1 MIYITLENTK
11 NVWFFVT
18 FSLQSEHFFDPYL
31 KKETYIVELS
41 LPPPTAVSPDSN
53 GSSNNNCRLNNLL
66 LNKYKL
72 FHEICIYF
80 RIFASRKHNTFLMD
94 NNVQQAQNQPILHLE
109 NLTISHENGILL
121 SGVNLDMKEGEFV
134 YLIGKS
140 GAGKTSLL
148 RSLYADFP
156 IENGIAEVCGMD
168 VVNIKRRHIPQLRRH
183 IGIVFQNFRLLDDR
197 NVYANLEFVLR
208 ATGWKKKN
216 EIRNQIE
223 KTLSA
228 VGIADKA
235 YVNPMHLSEGE
246 QQRVGIARALIN
258 NPSLILA
265 DEPTGNLDPVT
276 STEIMQLL
284 LDINRQTRTTMLIST
299 HDFMMI
305 DKFPA
310 RVVVCENGSI
320 TDTDKQ

>member
-1 MIYITLENTK
+1 
-11 NVWFFVT
+11 
-18 FSLQSEHFFDPYL
+18 
-31 KKETYIVELS
+31 
-41 LPPPTAVSPDSN
+41 
-53 GSSNNNCRLNNLL
+53 
-66 LNKYKL
+66 
-72 FHEICIYF
+72 
-80 RIFASRKHNTFLMD
+80 MD
-94 NNVQQAQNQPILHLE
+94 NNAQQAQNQSILHLE

-168 VVNIKRRHIPQLRRH
+168 VVNIKRRHIPQLRRR

-216 EIRNQIE
+216 EIRNQVE
-223 KTLSA
+223 KTLVA

-235 YVNPMHLSEGE
+235 YCNPLQLSEGE

-258 NPSLILA
+258 NPALILA

-276 STEIMQLL
+276 SEIMQLL
-284 LDINRQTRTTMLIST
+284 LDINHQTNTTMLIST

-310 RVVVCENGSI
+310 RVLVCENG
-320 TDTDKQ
+320 TVVDTEHSAQ

>member
-1 MIYITLENTK
+1 MDTNENT
-11 NVWFFVT
+11 
-18 FSLQSEHFFDPYL
+18 
-31 KKETYIVELS
+31 
-41 LPPPTAVSPDSN
+41 TA
-53 GSSNNNCRLNNLL
+53 
-66 LNKYKL
+66 
-72 FHEICIYF
+72 
-80 RIFASRKHNTFLMD
+80 
-94 NNVQQAQNQPILHLE
+94 NQPIVRLE
-109 NLTISHENGILL
+109 NLTVSHESGILL
-121 SGVNLDMKEGEFV
+121 SEVNLTLQEGEFV

-148 RSLYADFP
+148 RSLYADRP
-156 IENGIAEVCGMD
+156 IAGGSVEVCGFD
-168 VVNIKRRHIPQLRRH
+168 VAHIKRRHIPQLRRR

-208 ATGWKKKN
+208 ATGWKKKE

-223 KTLSA
+223 KTLTA

-246 QQRVGIARALIN
+246 QQRVGIARAVIN
-258 NPSLILA
+258 NPTLLLA

-276 STEIMQLL
+276 STEIMNLL
-284 LDINRQTRTTMLIST
+284 LDINKQTHTTMLIST

-310 RVVVCENGSI
+310 RVVVCENG
-320 TDTDKQ
+320 TLVDTEQK

>member
-1 MIYITLENTK
+1 MEDSTNNT
-11 NVWFFVT
+11 T
-18 FSLQSEHFFDPYL
+18 
-31 KKETYIVELS
+31 
-41 LPPPTAVSPDSN
+41 
-53 GSSNNNCRLNNLL
+53 
-66 LNKYKL
+66 
-72 FHEICIYF
+72 
-80 RIFASRKHNTFLMD
+80 
-94 NNVQQAQNQPILHLE
+94 NQPIVHLE
-109 NLTISHENGILL
+109 NLSISHENGMLL
-121 SGVNLDMKEGEFV
+121 TGVNLDIQEGEFV

-148 RSLYADFP
+148 RSLYADRP
-156 IENGIAEVCGMD
+156 LDNGIATVCGFD
-168 VVNIKRRHIPQLRRH
+168 VVNIKRRHIPQLRRR

-216 EIRNQIE
+216 EIQNQIE
-223 KTLSA
+223 KTLTA

-235 YVNPMHLSEGE
+235 FVNPLHLSEGE

-258 NPSLILA
+258 NPTLILA

-276 STEIMQLL
+276 SSEIMNLL
-284 LDINRQTRTTMLIST
+284 LDINHKTRTTMLIST

-310 RVVVCENGSI
+310 RVVVCENG
-320 TDTDKQ
+320 TLVDTERQ